1 MYRLCQFVGALMA
14 SVQGKEWVLVE
25 GLLAPSQCG
34 LFQSMPWCDQRHG
47 ADLVRALQRK
57 GYRDLALLQAALL
70 HDVGKVGQLRLWHR
84 VAVVLLGWFAPG
96 GLRRLAE
103 GRPGS
108 WRYPFFVHL
117 NYAQL
122 GAKRV
127 RKTGCDCMVVDL
139 IRRHHEPLLAPA
151 GCGQDQLLA
160 ALQAADRR
168 A

>member
-57 GYRDLALLQAALL
+57 GYRDLALL
-70 HDVGKVGQLRLWHR
+70 
-84 VAVVLLGWFAPG
+84 
-96 GLRRLAE
+96 
-103 GRPGS
+103 PGS